1 MNGVYYREVK
11 RLISQGSSFS
21 GRGNGGGS
29 RPASERS
36 QDTIT
41 DKKGQYYFPLRLS
54 AANRISAEKRTREA
68 TGHALPAGVVFS
80 RALIFTRPAVIVFG
94 LDRDLMS
101 IDSTSIVSS
110 GARLA
115 PQVSVGP
122 YAVVEQ
128 QTRIGERTEIRSHA
142 IIKRFTDL
150 GPDNIIYESAIL
162 GGEPQDLGFVDCESY
177 LRVGANN
184 RIREGVTIHRGTTA
198 GSATLIGSGCF
209 IMAYAHVAHN
219 CRLGDR
225 VIIANNVAL
234 AGHVEIEDN
243 AFISGGVVVHQF
255 CRIGRL
261 AMVGGNSKV
270 VQDCLPFVIT
280 DGVPARARGLNI
292 VGLRRAGYKS
302 SDIRDLKEA
311 YRILL
316 RSKLALEDALSRLSQ
331 MNNPLVA
338 CLLDFA
344 RNSKRGFCHEQK
356 SDAKD

>member
-1 MNGVYYREVK
+1 LRPDRIRAGKKKREQVRQAK
-11 RLISQGSSFS
+11 RAGFV
-21 GRGNGGGS
+21 
-29 RPASERS
+29 RS
-36 QDTIT
+36 
-41 DKKGQYYFPLRLS
+41 L
-54 AANRISAEKRTREA
+54 
-68 TGHALPAGVVFS
+68 
-80 RALIFTRPAVIVFG
+80 ALIFTSPAVIVFR
-94 LDRDLMS
+94 LNRDLMS
-101 IDSTSIVSS
+101 IDSTSIVSP
-110 GARLA
+110 GACLA

-122 YAVVEQ
+122 FAVVEHE
-128 QTRIGERTEIRSHA
+128 TRIGERAEIRSHA

-150 GPDNIIYESAIL
+150 GPDNIIYEAAIL

-184 RIREGVTIHRGTTA
+184 RIREGVTIHRGTAA

-234 AGHVEIEDN
+234 AGYVEIEDD

-261 AMVGGNSKV
+261 AMIGGNSKV

-292 VGLRRAGYKS
+292 VGLRRAGYRS

-316 RSKLALEDALSRLSQ
+316 RSGLALEDGLSRLSQ
-331 MNNPLVA
+331 MTSPLVA

-344 RNSKRGFCHEQK
+344 RDSRRGFCHEQR
-356 SDAKD
+356 SGARD